1 MEAPVPV
8 YTPAVEAL
16 EARMEKAECPDPGL
30 PDHLDFL
37 ESSGALD
44 HLAELRKESR
54 ELDTLINDAAGL
66 FALGEI
72 EEMLSFVTT
81 RLLDR
86 FIPTNLVFLIE
97 LPDGGGV
104 DQYSYRNMKPA
115 AASFP
120 LAYFRAFTDFFRDSP
135 YSAPFSALEEKLGA
149 SRFGA
154 DIRAYEPE
162 YLLPM
167 SGIGGLF
174 GVVILGSKVVG
185 GEYSPL
191 DRMYADRLTRFFA
204 ICLQNRLHRER
215 SITDAKTGLY
225 NHGYLVKR
233 LDEELSYI
241 ARTGRPSAL
250 LMIDVDHFKAFNDT
264 WGHLA
269 GDEVLIAIARL
280 LKRTIRAE
288 DVAAR
293 YGGEEFCVLLVD
305 CEEAT
310 LPEVAERIRLT
321 VNGLKVR
328 YRDEELSVSVSLGA
342 CPLDPSLRG
351 NPTSYIERADQALY
365 RSKAAGRNRSTIY
378 RFGLLG
384 RASALREAQAFA
396 APEALPAGPA
406 SLGGLGHTRGIARRP

>member
-1 MEAPVPV
+1 VP
-8 YTPAVEAL
+8 
-16 EARMEKAECPDPGL
+16 AECPDTDLSGR
-30 PDHLDFL
+30 LDFL

-72 EEMLSFVTT
+72 EEMLAFVTT

-97 LPDGGGV
+97 LPDGGGI
-104 DQYSYRNMKPA
+104 DQYCYRNMKPVE
-115 AASFP
+115 STFP
-120 LAYFRAFTDFFRDSP
+120 TAYFRAFAEFFRDSP
-135 YSAPFSALEEKLGA
+135 YSSAFSALEERLGEG
-149 SRFGA
+149 RFGP
-154 DIRAYEPE
+154 DIRAFEPE

-174 GVVILGSKVVG
+174 GVVILGRKLVG

-191 DRMYADRLTRFFA
+191 ERMYADRLIRFFA
-204 ICLQNRLHRER
+204 ICLQNSLHRER

-225 NHGYLVKR
+225 NHGYLIKR

-269 GDEVLIAIARL
+269 GDEVLIAIARV
-280 LKRTIRAE
+280 LKRSIRAE

-293 YGGEEFCVLLVD
+293 YGGEEFCILLVD
-305 CEEAT
+305 CLESM
-310 LPEVAERIRLT
+310 LPEVAERIRLSIA
-321 VNGLKVR
+321 GLKVPFKG
-328 YRDEELSVSVSLGA
+328 EELAVTVSVGA
-342 CPLDPSLRG
+342 CPLEPSWHG
-351 NPTSYIERADQALY
+351 GPASFVERADRALY
-365 RSKAAGRNRSTIY
+365 RSKAAGRNRTTIY

-384 RASALREAQAFA
+384 RASALRE
-396 APEALPAGPA
+396 
-406 SLGGLGHTRGIARRP
+406 GLGSGVPKA